1 MLPSQVKVLAAIC
14 AATQLFFV
22 PGSAQARFGK
32 REGNANASQS
42 ADGVHP
48 ADTARP
54 ADAVHAADPV
64 HSADPVE
71 SCQQDTCIREERRPV
86 PPPPVR
92 PGPVVVYVPPPA
104 EQVPPQS
111 DPDLASPPPPVP
123 IPEESLTPPQAVIS
137 SQPSRPELSTTLAAQ
152 AQSYRGGATIGLQLG
167 VEGTRWGAYAQATG
181 ILFNGG
187 GGFFSDETI
196 GLVNGYVTYALL
208 ADPRARLRVEAGITG
223 AFATDLTVIGPGI
236 GASGLLKVIGP
247 FQLEGAIH
255 GTPFPYRQLDW
266 NAGVGLDFG
275 VIGVHGGWRKIILDD
290 RGLVDGVINR
300 DVFSGPYLGL
310 AITF

>member
-14 AATQLFFV
+14 AVTQLFLV

-32 REGNANASQS
+32 RSTPSTGNTEGEHSASTVDS
-42 ADGVHP
+42 DGS
-48 ADTARP
+48 
-54 ADAVHAADPV
+54 
-64 HSADPVE
+64 HSADPSHEHSAEPVQ

-86 PPPPVR
+86 PPPPVH
-92 PGPVVVYVPPPA
+92 PGPVVVYIPPPA
-104 EQVPPQS
+104 EPVPPEN
-111 DPDLASPPPPVP
+111 DPNFSGPPPAP
-123 IPEESLTPPQAVIS
+123 IPEDALTPPPAVMA
-137 SQPSRPELSTTLAAQ
+137 SQPSRSELSTTLAAQ
-152 AQSYRGGATIGLQLG
+152 AQGYPGGATIGLQLG

-181 ILFNGG
+181 IVFKGG
-187 GGFFSDETI
+187 GGLFSDETI
-196 GLVNGYVTYALL
+196 GLINGYVTYALL
-208 ADPRARLRVEAGITG
+208 ADPRLRLRIEAGITG

-300 DVFSGPYLGL
+300 DDFSGPFLGL